1 MKKKIGRGVYRNSWG
16 WVNFLNK
23 NNDYREGK
31 KISLVI
37 HYIYT
42 HRSWKYRYT
51 CRVIESREIHLQGD
65 RNQELDLQEDEV
77 QVHFKKGRKLGDTLT
92 ERQKVGRYAHR
103 QIYRVEIHLQ
113 RDRKQEDTLTDRYTE
128 WRYTYRSWE
137 NRQTYRKIESREIQ
151 LQSDRKQGDTR
162 L

>member
-51 CRVIESREIHLQGD
+51 CRELESRKIHSQRD
-65 RNQELDLQEDEV
+65 RKQDDTFTRLIRQ
-77 QVHFKKGRKLGDTLT
+77 GDTLA

-103 QIYRVEIHLQ
+103 EIYSREIHLQ
-113 RDRKQEDTLTDRYTE
+113 ELEEQADL
-128 WRYTYRSWE
+128 YRE
-137 NRQTYRKIESREIQ
+137 IESREIN
-151 LQSDRKQGDTR
+151 LHRDIKEEDTR